1 MRVVVAPLG
10 TGKCV
15 RVCDTGLSSRCGA
28 VCLLLVWVLWDCT
41 VDAETRPFPDQA
53 EEQLQAVV
61 PVYRFMGCLILL
73 VWCWGFNVW
82 VWTKARINYMYAA
95 PPCGACVCMCVCWR
109 HASRCAVAHQV
120 LV

>member
-1 MRVVVAPLG
+1 M
-10 TGKCV
+10 
-15 RVCDTGLSSRCGA
+15 
-28 VCLLLVWVLWDCT
+28 CLLLVWVLWDCT

-95 PPCGACVCMCVCWR
+95 PPCGACVCVYMCVGWR
-109 HASRCAVAHQV
+109 PPHPV
-120 LV
+120 LWHTRFLFESDHETSLSFTEVR